1 MKRHFYIFLCMLL
14 GVILLLI
21 IQRSLIAIY
30 IIVSDSYPA
39 YDFLTSAQLQ
49 MFNWGSAIA
58 GLIVGL
64 IYGNYLGHHWYSLVY
79 GGHKVS
85 AGSDIEPQQKT
96 VTVKAVRTVRAKVSL
111 KSEIRDHGWDFDD
124 LLNKDAPAV
133 ESLGSTGP
141 AISSAVSL
149 GEGFA
154 TKPVRKIKK
163 VVVHQTKPAAKPKI
177 AKAAVK
183 TVARKSA
190 AKKAT
195 TKVKVKK

>member
-21 IQRSLIAIY
+21 IQRSLVAIY

-85 AGSDIEPQQKT
+85 ADSDTEPQQKT
-96 VTVKAVRTVRAKVSL
+96 VTVKAVRTVRPKVSL

-133 ESLGSTGP
+133 ESLSSTGP

-149 GEGFA
+149 GEGFVPR
-154 TKPVRKIKK
+154 PVKKLKK
-163 VVVHQTKPAAKPKI
+163 VVVHKAKPAAKTI
-177 AKAAVK
+177 AKPAA
-183 TVARKSA
+183 KSA
-190 AKKAT
+190 ARPSAKKAA